1 MERQTPPVLELSATE
16 LSRRIHARQIS
27 CRELMVATLAQVDAL
42 NPEFNAI
49 VSRGCTQALLVQAEQ
64 YDREVDAGQSRPQS
78 DLAVLQIAAAY
89 EVRAADILER
99 QPGVLGQPAAPV
111 S

>member
-1 MERQTPPVLELSATE
+1 MKS
-16 LSRRIHARQIS
+16 
-27 CRELMVATLAQVDAL
+27 TLAIAGRYPSL
-42 NPEFNAI
+42 AGLPAI
-49 VSRGCTQALLVQAEQ
+49 SVP
-64 YDREVDAGQSRPQS
+64 AGFGPSGLPMGLQLIGRPQS